1 MNGALWA
8 LALGG
13 ILAVIIVGR
22 RVAPVYLGYARTK
35 EDVAARMNRWNMYL
49 VPHLRQFMAEQGMPV
64 GLVGTFRSPKDNCE
78 YTTATWTFEPSLMA
92 DVDYIVLAPTT
103 GQSDEESE
111 ILGFIKATE
120 LRELLQGWAQPWE
133 KYGHPG
139 WIYMWSDDIDEQ
151 ALIAAAMNPEEF
163 RVRHALEQSEDE
175 VDR

>member
-13 ILAVIIVGR
+13 LLAVYIVGR
-22 RVAPVYLGYARTK
+22 RIAPVYLGYARSK

-49 VPHLRQFMAEQGMPV
+49 VPHLRQFMGLQGMPV
-64 GLVGTFRSPKDNCE
+64 ALVGTFRSQKDERE

-92 DVDYIVLAPTT
+92 DVDYIVLAPT
-103 GQSDEESE
+103 SDEGEDDPE
-111 ILGFIKATE
+111 VLGFIEANT

-139 WIYMWSDDIDEQ
+139 WIYMWSDDIDEH
-151 ALIAAAMNPEEF
+151 ALIEAAMNPEEF
-163 RVRHALEQSEDE
+163 RARHALAMPDDGDE
-175 VDR
+175 S